1 MFAGIELTDQLKV
14 AVRKIPNAEIV
25 VNVKD
30 ASKATHVIAASKDLE
45 KMKRTAKLMAALC
58 SSKCKYVLGVE
69 WVEDSGKNSRR
80 MDESNYT
87 LDNKKYD
94 KIRAASEELYQFEYN
109 TLTNVRKGNASNGTS
124 VFTDYHIYFCDGVI
138 GNKFPKLNEVR
149 QIVSCGQGKIL
160 SSLGTMK
167 VDNLIVVTSDED
179 EEKGRFE
186 AQKEYVRNNADKS
199 IRLERGVKLD
209 DAENFLILTNKE
221 FLMACMTQE
230 L

>member
-1 MFAGIELTDQLKV
+1 
-14 AVRKIPNAEIV
+14 
-25 VNVKD
+25 
-30 ASKATHVIAASKDLE
+30 
-45 KMKRTAKLMAALC
+45 
-58 SSKCKYVLGVE
+58 
-69 WVEDSGKNSRR
+69 
-80 MDESNYT
+80 
-87 LDNKKYD
+87 
-94 KIRAASEELYQFEYN
+94 
-109 TLTNVRKGNASNGTS
+109 
-124 VFTDYHIYFCDGVI
+124 
-138 GNKFPKLNEVR
+138 
-149 QIVSCGQGKIL
+149 
-160 SSLGTMK
+160 MK